1 MQDSMDLEGAAR
13 AAERLSRGL
22 TRLVDAVCVALL
34 ILLVLDVWLGVVVR
48 YVWPL
53 PITFMEEA
61 ARYLMIWVALLAVS
75 SGIARREHIGV
86 QMLFAT
92 FPSCV
97 RRGGLALLDLL
108 AIVFVAVLFWYGLG
122 MVDRGG
128 RVTTMIYGMS
138 KSLPLAAVPV
148 SAGLAVLQLVLVAV
162 RDQLRLARNPDVV
175 VCP

>member
-1 MQDSMDLEGAAR
+1 MQDSMELEGAAR

-22 TRLVDAVCVALL
+22 TRAVDAVCVALL

-92 FPSCV
+92 FPSSV
-97 RRGGLALLDLL
+97 RRVLLALLDLL
-108 AIVFVAVLFWYGLG
+108 AIVFFAVLFWYGLG

-148 SAGLAVLQLVLVAV
+148 SVGLAVVQLVLVAV
-162 RDQLRLARNPDVV
+162 RDQLRLARNPEVV